1 MDQKIDKKIYQIR
14 KILVSFEKSDF
25 HYMTSFY
32 HSSGFP
38 RGCCGDATDLLGLY
52 LLKFHGIESEYVCG
66 EGLISNL
73 YQSHAW
79 LLCQGYIVDITAD
92 QFNDIGYKLPD
103 VLIQV
108 QSDFHDSFDIK
119 TTHPTSIEYLQD
131 TNIPNVLSKVISL
144 MEA

>member
-1 MDQKIDKKIYQIR
+1 MDKEIEKKIYKIR
-14 KILVSFEKSDF
+14 KILANFEKPDF
-25 HYMTSFY
+25 HYETSFY

-38 RGCCGDATDLLGLY
+38 KGCCGDATDLLGLY

-66 EGLISNL
+66 ERLISNL

-79 LLCQGYIVDITAD
+79 LLCQGYIIDITAD

-108 QSDFHDSFDIK
+108 QSDFHDSFDVK

-131 TNIPNVLSKVISL
+131 TNIPNVLSKVVSL